1 MRGTLGG
8 LLLEEKKEKDL
19 LASSEKAQRIEAG
32 LFEVFVFNNV
42 IYLLIYFWLFWVFV
56 AACRLFSLV
65 ATRGG

>member
-32 LFEVFVFNNV
+32 LFEVFVFNNF
-42 IYLLIYFWLFWVFV
+42 IYLLIYFWLFWVFIAV
-56 AACRLFSLV
+56 CRLFSLV
-65 ATRGG
+65 ATSAG

>member
-42 IYLLIYFWLFWVFV
+42 IYLLIYFWL
-56 AACRLFSLV
+56 C
-65 ATRGG
+65 